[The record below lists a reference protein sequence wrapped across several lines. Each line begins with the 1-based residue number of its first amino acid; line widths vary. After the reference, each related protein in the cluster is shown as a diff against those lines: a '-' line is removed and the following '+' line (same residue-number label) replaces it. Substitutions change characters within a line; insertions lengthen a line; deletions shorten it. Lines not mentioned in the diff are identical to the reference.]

1 MPLHQITKNQ
11 KIYIEYAPHHL
22 GAKKRT
28 TNISVINSF
37 LQQTTKCDGGYQGT
51 APIAM

>member
-22 GAKKRT
+22 GAKK
-28 TNISVINSF
+28 TNDEYFGDKF
-37 LQQTTKCDGGYQGT
+37 LPPTNYK
-51 APIAM
+51 M